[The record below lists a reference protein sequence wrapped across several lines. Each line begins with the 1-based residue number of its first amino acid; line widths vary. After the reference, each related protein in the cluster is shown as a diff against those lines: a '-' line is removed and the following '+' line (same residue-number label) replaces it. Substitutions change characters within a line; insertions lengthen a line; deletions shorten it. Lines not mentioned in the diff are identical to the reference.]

1 MSESIQ
7 NLPTASSGC
16 LTLDGDDVRGAFLQ
30 RAATLYDRPLAAAPA
45 DLAGVDDTTAI
56 LLAFPWLDDAEL
68 LEVLWALGQFR
79 AGGDV

>member
-7 NLPTASSGC
+7 NFPTASMGC
-16 LTLDGDDVRGAFLQ
+16 LTLDPDDVRRAFLQ
-30 RAATLYDRPLAAAPA
+30 RAAALYDRPLAAAPD
-45 DLAGVDDTTAI
+45 DLAGVDDTTAS

-68 LEVLWALGQFR
+68 VEALWALGQFR